1 MLDFNNINVP
11 FPAGCFEMFD
21 ELYLNNRLNVT
32 LGRKCSTR
40 HVCLCYMC
48 PPGTY
53 RRLPVAGN
61 PGDKYEV
68 CDTCDY
74 GKYQDEFAQNECKQC
89 GPGQYQDQSKRAA
102 SQVPG
107 MADVE
112 IVDMTTS
119 FMDASNRD
127 SVLCRPIW

>member
-1 MLDFNNINVP
+1 MRGAI
-11 FPAGCFEMFD
+11 PALLVWVVLAQQTD
-21 ELYLNNRLNVT
+21 
-32 LGRKCSTR
+32 STR
-40 HVCLCYMC
+40 VTYNTATTAVC

-102 SQVPG
+102 SQVFIFS
-107 MADVE
+107 DN
-112 IVDMTTS
+112 
-119 FMDASNRD
+119 AS
-127 SVLCRPIW
+127 LALL